1 MGHSVAHARDRRDT
15 MSQRL
20 AWQADFPFRVNIR
33 GLALGMPCRDGIAK
47 VAGAMM
53 TPTYETNNLRIVTF
67 TGSSIDFDHNPE
79 ERESGASLSEPPCL
93 THGLTQHMTATWGN

>member
-1 MGHSVAHARDRRDT
+1 
-15 MSQRL
+15 
-20 AWQADFPFRVNIR
+20 
-33 GLALGMPCRDGIAK
+33 
-47 VAGAMM
+47 M
-53 TPTYETNNLRIVTF
+53 TPTYETNNLQIVTF